1 MYFSLDASTGYN
13 ITAITLVSL
22 PENYLPLG
30 IVMALNRSG
39 QIRGV
44 QKMIEEKRYC
54 VDILTQLAS
63 IVGAIKSVEENILE
77 RHLKGCVYQ
86 SFIKGSKEDKARKVD
101 EVIDFLKKF
110 RKY

>member
-1 MYFSLDASTGYN
+1 MLTKEADMSIQKTTHDAE
-13 ITAITLVSL
+13 LVRL
-22 PENYLPLG
+22 RRIE
-30 IVMALNRSG
+30 G

>member
-1 MYFSLDASTGYN
+1 MSIQKTTHDAE
-13 ITAITLVSL
+13 LVRL
-22 PENYLPLG
+22 RRIE
-30 IVMALNRSG
+30 G